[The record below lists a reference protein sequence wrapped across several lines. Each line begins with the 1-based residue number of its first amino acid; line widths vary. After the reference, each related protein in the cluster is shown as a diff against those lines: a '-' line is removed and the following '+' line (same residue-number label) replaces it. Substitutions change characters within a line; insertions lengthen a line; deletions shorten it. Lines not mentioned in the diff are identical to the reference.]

1 MQDKNRA
8 KPDLEEVYSDD
19 GLEIEVKKETKKSK
33 ETKEVKEPKVKID
46 VVKKIVELHNE
57 GLPASKIGLILKN
70 EFNIYNIKKY
80 SGKSISE
87 ILKDNKLESEIPED
101 LLDLLKR
108 AVKLLK
114 HMKINKKDT
123 TAKRGYQITV
133 SKIRA
138 LSKYYKRTHKLPKD
152 WNYSEDKAIILMK

>member
-70 EFNIYNIKKY
+70 EFNI
-80 SGKSISE
+80 
-87 ILKDNKLESEIPED
+87 
-101 LLDLLKR
+101 
-108 AVKLLK
+108 
-114 HMKINKKDT
+114 
-123 TAKRGYQITV
+123 
-133 SKIRA
+133 
-138 LSKYYKRTHKLPKD
+138 
-152 WNYSEDKAIILMK
+152 